1 MSGHVAGRIQ
11 LFAEDVTQHYVLST
25 KSTGAFDLSQRPTY
39 ARLGLECTKSMGSRY
54 AVNKFMRAAA
64 THGLNYELIP
74 STSKISFANSETT
87 SVHQAVNMWF
97 PTKTPMFTVV
107 DIVEQGRVPILFSL
121 KQMKHLNMKVGMR
134 PNGVLRTCEALGFH
148 HAQAR
153 QASPSHIVL
162 ILRQYSARLH
172 VRRAIV
178 MMRFLVSSLA
188 TTSEH

>member
-11 LFAEDVTQHYVLST
+11 LFAEDVTQHPFLST
-25 KSTGAFDLSQRPTY
+25 KSVGAIGLDQNPTY
-39 ARLGLECTKSMGSRY
+39 VILDWGCTKSMGSRY

-121 KQMKHLNMKVGMR
+121 KQHESGHATKWRSEN
-134 PNGVLRTCEALGFH
+134 LRGLGLPSCTGEASFAITYCIDL
-148 HAQAR
+148 AA
-153 QASPSHIVL
+153 
-162 ILRQYSARLH
+162 ILRAPARASCNSH
-172 VRRAIV
+172 DA
-178 MMRFLVSSLA
+178 FPCFFA
-188 TTSEH
+188 GDNE